1 MLGKTAGALFW
12 MFRYM
17 ERCENTARLVEAGFY
32 IALTRSK
39 SAEDEWASIIKSSGN
54 APKYDALHEHY
65 TGPEVVDFLLRERS
79 NPSSVLSMIDLARS
93 NARMARTALTRE
105 VWEAV
110 NEAWLNICASL
121 KDEVTPKTLPGI
133 IGLIRRQSALVQ
145 GALHGTMLRN
155 DIYDFAR
162 LGTFIERAD
171 STARI
176 LDVKYYVL
184 LPSVS
189 VVGGP
194 MDNVQWETILRSVSA
209 LQAYSW
215 VCKGDVTPRGIADFL
230 ILDRTMPRSLAFC
243 EWEVSHNLSHLSNA
257 YGSIL
262 PCQKMAAELLEHL
275 CSQTIEAVFE
285 YGLHEFIEDFLET
298 NRKLAKQIEID
309 YRFMA

>member
-32 IALTRSK
+32 IALTRSQ
-39 SAEDEWASIIKSSGN
+39 SADDEWASIIQSSGN
-54 APKYDALHEHY
+54 AAQYDALHEHY
-65 TGPEVVDFLLRERS
+65 NGPEVINFLLREKS
-79 NPSSVLSMIDLARS
+79 NPSSVLSMIELARS

-110 NEAWLNICASL
+110 NEAWLDICASL
-121 KDEVTPKTLPGI
+121 KADITPKTLPGI
-133 IGLIRRQSALVQ
+133 IGLIRRRSALVQ

-162 LGTFIERAD
+162 LGTYIERAE

-194 MDNVQWETILRSVSA
+194 MDNVQWETILRCVSA
-209 LQAYSW
+209 ERSYRW
-215 VCKGDVTPRGIADFL
+215 VTKGAVTPRGIADFL
-230 ILDRTMPRSLAFC
+230 ILDRTMPRSLATC
-243 EWEVSHNLSHLSNA
+243 EWETAQHLFHLSNV
-257 YGSIL
+257 YGSNL
-262 PCQKMAAELLEHL
+262 PSQKMAADILGELS
-275 CSQTIEAVFE
+275 SQNIDAVFD
-285 YGLHEFIEDFLET
+285 YGLHEFIGEFLVK
-298 NRKLAKQIEID
+298 NQMLAAQIEAD
-309 YRFMA
+309 YRFTN

>member
-1 MLGKTAGALFW
+1 MLGKTAGALYW

-54 APKYDALHEHY
+54 GVQYDALHETY
-65 TGPEVVDFLLRERS
+65 NGPEVIEFLLRERS

-121 KDEVTPKTLPGI
+121 KEPITPKTLPGI
-133 IGLIRRQSALVQ
+133 LGLIRRQSALVQ

-194 MDNVQWETILRSVSA
+194 IDNVQWETILRSVSA
-209 LQAYSW
+209 LRAYRW
-215 VCKGDVTPRGIADFL
+215 VTKGAVTPRGIADFL
-230 ILDRTMPRSLAFC
+230 ILDRSMPRSLAFC
-243 EWEVSHNLSHLSNA
+243 EGEIGHNLGYLNQAYNSDLPSRKIAADLTTHL
-257 YGSIL
+257 
-262 PCQKMAAELLEHL
+262 Q
-275 CSQTIEAVFE
+275 SQTIEAVFD
-285 YGLHEFIEDFLET
+285 YGLHEFIGEFLES
-298 NRKLAKQIEID
+298 NRKLAQQIEID
-309 YRFMA
+309 YRFTA

>member
-1 MLGKTAGALFW
+1 MLGKTAGAIFW

-17 ERCENTARLVEAGFY
+17 ERSENIARLVEAGFY
-32 IALTRSK
+32 IALTQSK
-39 SAEDEWASIIKSSGN
+39 SAEDEWASIIKASGN
-54 APKYDALHEHY
+54 GVQYNALYDNYNELN
-65 TGPEVVDFLLRERS
+65 VVNFLLRERQ
-79 NPSSVLSMIDLARS
+79 NPSSVQSMIDLARS
-93 NARMARTALTRE
+93 NARLARTALTRE

-121 KDEVTPKTLPGI
+121 KDDITPKTLPKI
-133 IGLIRRQSALVQ
+133 LGLIRRQSALVQ
-145 GALHGTMLRN
+145 GALYGTMLRN

-162 LGTFIERAD
+162 LGAFIERAE

-209 LQAYSW
+209 LRAYGW
-215 VCKGDVTPRGIADFL
+215 VTKGSITARGITDFL
-230 ILDRTMPRSLAFC
+230 IFDRSMPRSLAFC
-243 EWEVSHNLSHLSNA
+243 EWEIAHNLSHLSTA
-257 YGSIL
+257 YGTNL
-262 PCQKMAAELLEHL
+262 PSQTMAAELLDHL
-275 CSQTIEAVFE
+275 NSQTIETVFD
-285 YGLHEFIEDFLET
+285 YGLHEFIGKFLEK
-298 NRKLAKQIEID
+298 NRKLAEQIETD

>member
-39 SAEDEWASIIKSSGN
+39 SADDEWASIIKSSGN
-54 APKYDALHEHY
+54 GAQYAVLHEHY
-65 TGPEVVDFLLRERS
+65 NGPEVIDFLLRERS

-110 NEAWLNICASL
+110 NEAWLNICESL
-121 KDEVTPKTLPGI
+121 KEDITPKTLPSI

-171 STARI
+171 NTARI

-184 LPSVS
+184 LPSIS

-209 LQAYSW
+209 LRAYRW
-215 VCKGDVTPRGIADFL
+215 VTKGAVTPRGIADFL
-230 ILDRTMPRSLAFC
+230 ILDRTMPRSLAMC
-243 EWEVSHNLSHLSNA
+243 EWEVAHSLSHLSNA
-257 YGSIL
+257 YGTNL
-262 PCQKMAAELLEHL
+262 PSQTMAAELIEHL
-275 CSQTIEAVFE
+275 SSQTIEAVFD
-285 YGLHEFIEDFLET
+285 YGLHEFIGEFLAT
-298 NRKLAKQIEID
+298 NQNLAKQIETD
-309 YRFMA
+309 YRFTV